1 MPAPPTPSDAGRVL
15 RLAGADNVR
24 DLGGLPA
31 GGRTTLRGRIFR
43 GELLSELV
51 EADVDL
57 LIGRVG
63 LRTVVDLRTRGEV
76 RHSVARW
83 VEHDVEWV
91 HCPFSGLGHAPVPGP
106 GVDYV
111 GAYLGFLES
120 GPEAVR
126 LAARTVMRVDSHPV
140 LFHCAA
146 GKDRTGV
153 LCALLLDV
161 LGVDR
166 NRIAEDYAMTSERL
180 EQVFERLVVLEP
192 YQRTLLGSTAA
203 DHAPLAETM
212 LSFLATLDERYG
224 GAEGWLLASGC
235 PDDEIAAFRRSM
247 LAAPVG
253 EASSH

>member
-1 MPAPPTPSDAGRVL
+1 VL
-15 RLAGADNVR
+15 QLAGADNVR

-31 GGRTTLRGRIFR
+31 GAQTTLRGRIFR
-43 GELLSELV
+43 GELISELV

-76 RHSVARW
+76 RHDVIRW

-91 HCPFSGLGHAPVPGP
+91 HCPFSGRRLTPVPGA
-106 GVDYV
+106 GTDYV
-111 GAYLGFLES
+111 SAYMDFLQAGPGAVL
-120 GPEAVR
+120 
-126 LAARTVMRVDSHPV
+126 LAARTVMRVDSRPV

-161 LGVDR
+161 LGVER
-166 NRIAEDYAMTSERL
+166 NRIAEDYAMTSSRLAQVLERL
-180 EQVFERLVVLEP
+180 AALEP
-192 YQRTLLGSTAA
+192 YQRTLLGSTPA
-203 DHAPLAETM
+203 DHEPLAETM
-212 LSFLATLDERYG
+212 LSFLAALDERYE

-235 PDDEIAAFRRSM
+235 PEDEIATFRRSM
-247 LAAPVG
+247 LAGPLESGPVDRVNG
-253 EASSH
+253 R